1 MTIFEGDKGLFSFI
15 RWQDIADIIIMSF
28 LVYQLYTWFKNTKAF
43 QVVIGLGSL
52 CVLYLITRNLGFFMT
67 SWILQELGTALFV
80 LIIVI
85 FQAEIRQA
93 LYRFSP
99 LHNFFGRQDNGQ
111 QLDLVELSKTVFSMA
126 GEKIGALIVF
136 QRKEPV
142 DEYLLHG
149 IVIDSLV
156 SGQLVGSIFRDGTP
170 LHDGAMVIR
179 QGRIYQASAHL
190 PLSVNSDSPQY
201 YGTRHRAALGLT
213 ERSDA
218 AVVAVSEERGEVSL
232 ALSGSIQKL
241 DTAEQ
246 LAGLLNRLLYVP
258 VQEESKPSQL
268 NRVYRNFWP
277 KLITVLLVFITW
289 LIITARE
296 GEITN
301 TLVPVTF
308 QDLPADYL
316 LTKSTPDEVEVQL
329 RTFSS
334 LIPAPKEG
342 EISAEVNLSKIKEG
356 NNTIPIKKE
365 DFRLPTGVIVTRVKP
380 SVLRINVEKRAQKL
394 LKVEAKVIGSL
405 PGKEKL
411 KKIKVEPYSVMVEG
425 PERSLARVED
435 IQTEEILLQH
445 IHGSVTVERKLVAPS
460 NQVRFLRDGKVK
472 VTLTVGR

>member
-1 MTIFEGDKGLFSFI
+1 MTISEGVKSLLSFI
-15 RWQDIADIIIMSF
+15 RWQDIADIVIMSF

-52 CVLYLITRNLGFFMT
+52 GVLYLITRNLGFFMT

-99 LHNFFGRQDNGQ
+99 LHNFFGRQDTGQ
-111 QLDLVELSKTVFSMA
+111 QLDLVELSTTIFSMA
-126 GEKIGALIVF
+126 REKIGALIVF
-136 QRKEPV
+136 QRKEPI

-149 IVIDSLV
+149 IVLDSQV

-170 LHDGAMVIR
+170 LHDGAVVIR
-179 QGRIYQASAHL
+179 QGRIYQASVHL
-190 PLSVNSDSPQY
+190 PLSVNSDIPQY

-218 AVVAVSEERGEVSL
+218 AVVVVSEERGVVSL
-232 ALSGSIQKL
+232 ALSGCIQKL

-258 VQEESKPSQL
+258 VHEESKPLHL
-268 NRVYRNFWP
+268 NRVYKNFWP

-301 TLVPVTF
+301 TLVPVKF
-308 QDLPADYL
+308 QNLPANYL
-316 LTKSTPDEVEVQL
+316 LTKSTPDDIEVQL

-334 LIPAPKEG
+334 LIPVPKDG
-342 EISAEVNLSKIKEG
+342 DISAEVDLSRINEG
-356 NNTIPIKKE
+356 NNTVPIKKE

-380 SVLRINVEKRAQKL
+380 SVLRINIEKKAQKL
-394 LKVEAKVIGSL
+394 LKIEPVVVGSL
-405 PGKEKL
+405 PGKQKL
-411 KKIKVEPYSVMVEG
+411 KKIKVDPGTVMVEG
-425 PERSLARVED
+425 PEKSLARLGN
-435 IQTEEILLQH
+435 IQTEEIFLQS
-445 IHGSVTVERKLVAPS
+445 IHRNITLERKLVTPS
-460 NQVRFLRDGKVK
+460 SQVRLLWDGKVK
-472 VTLTVGR
+472 IKISLGE